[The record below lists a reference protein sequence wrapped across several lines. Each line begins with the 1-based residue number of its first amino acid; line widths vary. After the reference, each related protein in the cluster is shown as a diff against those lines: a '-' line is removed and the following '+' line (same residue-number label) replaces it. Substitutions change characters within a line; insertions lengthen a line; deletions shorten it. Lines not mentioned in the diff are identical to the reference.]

1 MDIASLPQILAGIRV
16 VEMTEAMAGPYCAM
30 YLGDLGADVIK
41 IERVGTGDQSRR
53 WAPPYVGDQ
62 SAYFL
67 STNRNKRSLT
77 LNIQTEEG
85 LRILHQLLDTA
96 DVFITN
102 LPRMSSLKKRA
113 LDPESCLARNPRLI
127 HVTISGFGHTGP
139 YAGRPGYDIL
149 AQAMSGSM
157 ALTGPADSDEP
168 YRFPTPLAD
177 MSAGLYA
184 FAGILAA
191 LYHRERTGQGQ
202 AIDVS
207 LLESQMGWMTNMA
220 AVYFA
225 TGKNPARRGNDHPS
239 ITPYR
244 PFKAGDDRYIIV
256 GVGSEAIWQRFCK
269 AVGLEHLLEDPRFA
283 TNPDRL
289 KHRQE
294 LYAILEPHFRTR
306 PAREWLHVLEE
317 ANIPCALIYNLDEA
331 LNDPHILARGMI
343 VEQEHPSAGRVK
355 SLAFPAHLS
364 ATPARYRLAPPRL
377 GEHTEEILA
386 ELGYSTGEIARL
398 KEEGVV

>member
-1 MDIASLPQILAGIRV
+1 MNHTSPSILTGIRV
-16 VEMTEAMAGPYCAM
+16 IEMTEALAGPYCAM

-85 LRILHQLLDTA
+85 LRILHRLLDTA

-102 LPRMSSLKKRA
+102 LPRMSSLKKRG

-127 HVTISGFGHTGP
+127 HVSITGFGHTGP

-184 FAGILAA
+184 FASIMAA

-202 AIDVS
+202 AIDIS
-207 LLESQMGWMTNMA
+207 LLESQIGWMTNVA
-220 AVYFA
+220 GAYFA
-225 TGKNPARRGNDHPS
+225 TGKRPPRRGNDHPT

-244 PFKAGDDRYIIV
+244 PFRASDGRYIIV
-256 GVGSEAIWQRFCK
+256 AVGSEAIWQRFCQ
-269 AVGLEHLLEDPRFA
+269 AVGLEHLLEDPRFT

-289 KHRQE
+289 QHRQE
-294 LYAILEPHFRTR
+294 LYAILEPHFASR
-306 PAREWLHVLEE
+306 PAEEWVRVLQA
-317 ANIPCALIYNLDEA
+317 ANVPCSPIYHLDET
-331 LNDPHILARGMI
+331 LNDPHVQARGII
-343 VEQEHPSAGRVK
+343 VRQSHPTAGEVK
-355 SLAFPAHLS
+355 SLAFPAHFSL
-364 ATPARYRLAPPRL
+364 TPAQYHKAPPTL

-386 ELGYSTGEIARL
+386 ELGYTGEQIAHLRE
-398 KEEGVV
+398 KGVV

>member
-1 MDIASLPQILAGIRV
+1 MSTHPRILEGIRV
-16 VEMTEAMAGPYCAM
+16 IEMTEALAGPYCAM

-85 LRILHQLLDTA
+85 LRILHRLLDTA

-102 LPRMSSLKKRA
+102 LPRMASLRKRG
-113 LDPESCLARNPRLI
+113 LDPEACLQRNPRLI
-127 HVTISGFGHTGP
+127 HVTITGFGHTGP

-157 ALTGPADSDEP
+157 ALTGPADRDEP

-177 MSAGLYA
+177 MTAGLYA
-184 FAGILAA
+184 LASILGA
-191 LYHRERTGQGQ
+191 LYHRERTGEGQ
-202 AIDVS
+202 AIDIS
-207 LLESQMGWMTNMA
+207 LLESQIGWMTNVA
-220 AVYFA
+220 GAYFA
-225 TGKNPARRGNDHPS
+225 TGQRPSRRGNDHPT

-244 PFKAGDDRYIIV
+244 PFQARDGRYFILA
-256 GVGSEAIWQRFCK
+256 VGSEAIWQRFC
-269 AVGLEHLLEDPRFA
+269 AVVGLEHLRDDPRFA

-289 KHRQE
+289 QHRDA
-294 LYAILEPHFRTR
+294 LYAILEEHFRQKD
-306 PAREWLHVLEE
+306 AQEWVECLQK
-317 ANIPCALIYNLDEA
+317 ANVPCSLIYHLDET
-331 LNDPHILARGMI
+331 LNDPHVRARGMI
-343 VEQEHPSAGRVK
+343 VEQSHPSAGQVR
-355 SLAFPAHLS
+355 SLAFPPHFS
-364 ATPARYRLAPPRL
+364 RTPAQYRLPPPRL
-377 GEHTEEILA
+377 GEHTDEILR
-386 ELGYSTGEIARL
+386 ELGYSEATIADLRD
-398 KEEGVV
+398 KGVI

>member
-1 MDIASLPQILAGIRV
+1 MTTTHPQILSGIRV
-16 VEMTEAMAGPYCAM
+16 IEMTEALAGPYCAM

-85 LRILHQLLDTA
+85 LRILHRLLDTA

-102 LPRMSSLKKRA
+102 LPRMSSLKKRG

-127 HVTISGFGHTGP
+127 HVTITGFGHSGP

-157 ALTGPADSDEP
+157 ALTGPADSDDP

-184 FAGILAA
+184 FASIMAA

-207 LLESQMGWMTNMA
+207 LLESQIGWMTNVA
-220 AVYFA
+220 GAYFA
-225 TGKNPARRGNDHPS
+225 TGQRPARRGNDHPT

-244 PFKAGDDRYIIV
+244 PFRAEDGLYIIV
-256 GVGSEAIWQRFCK
+256 AVGSEAIWQRFCR
-269 AVGLEHLLEDPRFA
+269 AIGLAHLVDDPRFA

-294 LYAILEPHFRTR
+294 LYAILEPHFATR
-306 PAREWLHVLEE
+306 PRDEWLRVLQE
-317 ANIPCALIYNLDEA
+317 ANVPCGPIYHLDET
-331 LNDPHILARGMI
+331 LNDPHVQARGMI
-343 VEQEHPSAGRVK
+343 VRQEHPTAGEVK
-355 SLAFPAHLS
+355 SLAFPPHFS
-364 ATPARYRLAPPRL
+364 ATPAQYRKAPPLL
-377 GEHTEEILA
+377 GEHTEEILT
-386 ELGYSTGEIARL
+386 ELGYSREEIAELRQ
-398 KEEGVV
+398 KGAV

>member
-1 MDIASLPQILAGIRV
+1 MHENLTQVLTGIRV
-16 VEMTEAMAGPYCAM
+16 VEMTEALAGPYCAM

-41 IERVGTGDQSRR
+41 IERVGSGDQSRR

-102 LPRMSSLKKRA
+102 LPRMSSLKKRG
-113 LDPESCLARNPRLI
+113 LDPETLLQRNPRLI
-127 HVTISGFGHTGP
+127 HVTITGFGHTGP

-157 ALTGPADSDEP
+157 SLTGPADTDDP

-177 MSAGLYA
+177 MSAGVYA
-184 FAGILAA
+184 FASVLAA
-191 LYHRERTGQGQ
+191 LYHRERTGKGQ

-207 LLESQMGWMTNMA
+207 LLESQIGWMTNLA
-220 AVYFA
+220 GYYFA
-225 TGKNPARRGNDHPS
+225 TGQAPKRRGNDHPT

-244 PFKAGDDRYIIV
+244 PFKAGDGRYFIL
-256 GVGSEAIWQRFCK
+256 GVGSDLIWQRFCK
-269 AVGLEHLLEDPRFA
+269 AVGLEHIVDDPRFR

-289 KHRQE
+289 KHRTE
-294 LYAILEPHFRTR
+294 LYDILEAHFRTK
-306 PAREWLHVLEE
+306 PAAEWIALLEA
-317 ANIPCALIYNLDEA
+317 ANVPCSPIYTLDEA
-331 LNDPHILARGMI
+331 LEDPHVRARGMI
-343 VEQEHPSAGRVK
+343 VEQEHPTAGTVR
-355 SLAFPAHLS
+355 SLAYPAHLS
-364 ATPARYRLAPPRL
+364 ETPAQYRLAPPTL
-377 GEHTEEILA
+377 GQHTVEILA
-386 ELGYSTGEIARL
+386 ELGYD
-398 KEEGVV
+398 KEAIEQLREKGVI